1 MLNKK
6 SVLQGALALSVLL
19 PATMNVALA
28 NENSSLTFGYIADEA
43 PFSSL
48 NQVTGQPDGYTIE
61 LCKAVAHS
69 MGVNNSN
76 VKFVPVTL
84 ELGLEKISTNEF
96 DMLCSAVTPTAE
108 RRQLA
113 SFSLPVF
120 QGGVSAV
127 LHRDAPHDL
136 KRVLEGKP
144 AHEGPKWRAT
154 INRGLANHTY
164 VVHAKT
170 VTETWVKEQVKRLGV
185 VANILTVDTH
195 EQGLALVNSGE
206 ADAYFA
212 EVDSL
217 SNELTKGN
225 FNNLELSGR
234 VYETALQ
241 SIALPRNNDDF
252 RLQVD
257 KALSDTYNSAEF
269 TKLYQRYFGH
279 QQTEGIE
286 AIKYFSL
293 K

>member
-28 NENSSLTFGYIADEA
+28 NENSLTFGYIADEA

-61 LCKAVAHS
+61 LCKAVAQS

-84 ELGLEKISTNEF
+84 ESGLEKISTSDI

-257 KALSDTYNSAEF
+257 KALSGTYNSAEF

-279 QQTEGIE
+279 QHSEGID

-293 K
+293 N

>member
-96 DMLCSAVTPTAE
+96 DMLCSAVTPTEE

-164 VVHAKT
+164 VVHAQT

-279 QQTEGIE
+279 QHSEGID

-293 K
+293 N

>member
-28 NENSSLTFGYIADEA
+28 NENSLTFGYIADEA

-84 ELGLEKISTNEF
+84 ESGLQKISTSDI

-127 LHRDAPHDL
+127 LHKDAPHDL

-164 VVHAKT
+164 VVHAQT
-170 VTETWVKEQVKRLGV
+170 VTEAWVKEQVKRLGV
-185 VANILTVDTH
+185 VANILAVDTH

-269 TKLYQRYFGH
+269 PKLYQRYFGH

>member
-28 NENSSLTFGYIADEA
+28 NENSLTFGYIADEA

-84 ELGLEKISTNEF
+84 ESGLQKISTNEF

-127 LHRDAPHDL
+127 LHKDAPHDL

-154 INRGLANHTY
+154 ILA
-164 VVHAKT
+164 
-170 VTETWVKEQVKRLGV
+170 
-185 VANILTVDTH
+185 VDTH

-206 ADAYFA
+206 ANAYFA

>member
-1 MLNKK
+1 MSKKK
-6 SVLQGALALSVLL
+6 SVIQGALALSVLL

-28 NENSSLTFGYIADEA
+28 NENSLTFGYIADEA

-48 NQVTGQPDGYTIE
+48 NPVTGEADGYTIE

-69 MGVNNSN
+69 MGVDNSN
-76 VKFVPVTL
+76 VKFIPVTL
-84 ELGLEKISTNEF
+84 ESGLEKISTSEI

-127 LHRDAPHDL
+127 LNKDASHDL
-136 KRVLEGKP
+136 KRVLEGRP

-164 VVHAKT
+164 AVHKQT
-170 VTETWVKEQVKRLGV
+170 VTETWVKNQVQRLGV
-185 VANILTVDTH
+185 IANIITVDTD
-195 EQGLALVNSGE
+195 EQGLALVNAGK
-206 ADAYFA
+206 ADVYFA
-212 EVDSL
+212 EANAL
-217 SNELTKGN
+217 SHELTKGN
-225 FNNLELSGR
+225 FDNLELSGH

-241 SIALPRNNDDF
+241 SMAVPRNNDDF

-269 TKLYQRYFGH
+269 TELYQRYFGDGNI
-279 QQTEGIE
+279 QSLK
-286 AIKYFSL
+286 AIKEFSL

>member
-28 NENSSLTFGYIADEA
+28 NENSLTFGYIADEA

-84 ELGLEKISTNEF
+84 ESGLQKISTSDI

-127 LHRDAPHDL
+127 LHKDAPHDL

-164 VVHAKT
+164 VVHAQT
-170 VTETWVKEQVKRLGV
+170 VTEAWVKEQVKRLGV
-185 VANILTVDTH
+185 VANILAVDTH

-279 QQTEGIE
+279 QHSEGID

-293 K
+293 N

>member
-28 NENSSLTFGYIADEA
+28 NENSLTFGYIADEA

-76 VKFVPVTL
+76 VKFFPVTL
-84 ELGLEKISTNEF
+84 ESGLQKISTSDI

>member
-1 MLNKK
+1 MA
-6 SVLQGALALSVLL
+6 SHH
-19 PATMNVALA
+19 
-28 NENSSLTFGYIADEA
+28 
-43 PFSSL
+43 
-48 NQVTGQPDGYTIE
+48 QPW
-61 LCKAVAHS
+61 L
-69 MGVNNSN
+69 
-76 VKFVPVTL
+76 
-84 ELGLEKISTNEF
+84 
-96 DMLCSAVTPTAE
+96 
-108 RRQLA
+108 
-113 SFSLPVF
+113 
-120 QGGVSAV
+120 
-127 LHRDAPHDL
+127 
-136 KRVLEGKP
+136 GKP
-144 AHEGPKWRAT
+144 YLCGPCT
-154 INRGLANHTY
+154 NHTY
-164 VVHAKT
+164 VVHAQT
-170 VTETWVKEQVKRLGV
+170 VTEAWVKEQVKRLGV
-185 VANILTVDTH
+185 VANILAVDTH

>member
-19 PATMNVALA
+19 PATTNVALA
-28 NENSSLTFGYIADEA
+28 DENSSLTFGYIADEA

-84 ELGLEKISTNEF
+84 ESGLEKISTSDI

-127 LHRDAPHDL
+127 LHKDAPHDL

-164 VVHAKT
+164 VVHKQT
-170 VTETWVKEQVKRLGV
+170 VTEAWVKEQVKRLGV

>member
-6 SVLQGALALSVLL
+6 SVLQSALALSVLL

-28 NENSSLTFGYIADEA
+28 NENSLTFGYIADEA

-84 ELGLEKISTNEF
+84 ESGLQKISTSDI

-127 LHRDAPHDL
+127 LHKDAPHDL

-164 VVHAKT
+164 VVHAQT
-170 VTETWVKEQVKRLGV
+170 VTEAWVKEQVKRLGV

-217 SNELTKGN
+217 SNELTKDN

>member
-28 NENSSLTFGYIADEA
+28 NENSLTFGYIADEA

-61 LCKAVAHS
+61 LCKAVAQS

-84 ELGLEKISTNEF
+84 ESGLQKISTNKF

-127 LHRDAPHDL
+127 LHKDAPHDL

-164 VVHAKT
+164 VVHAQT
-170 VTETWVKEQVKRLGV
+170 VTEAWVKEQVKRLGV

-225 FNNLELSGR
+225 FNKLELSGR

>member
-28 NENSSLTFGYIADEA
+28 NENSLTFGYIADEA

-61 LCKAVAHS
+61 LCKAVAQS

-84 ELGLEKISTNEF
+84 ESGLQKISTSDI

-127 LHRDAPHDL
+127 LHKDAPHDL

-164 VVHAKT
+164 VVHAQT
-170 VTETWVKEQVKRLGV
+170 VTEAWVKEQVKRLGV
-185 VANILTVDTH
+185 VANILTVETH

-257 KALSDTYNSAEF
+257 KALSGTYNSAEF

-279 QQTEGIE
+279 QHSEGID

-293 K
+293 N

>member
-6 SVLQGALALSVLL
+6 SVLQGALALSALL

-28 NENSSLTFGYIADEA
+28 NENSLTFGYIVDEA

-84 ELGLEKISTNEF
+84 ESGLQKISTSDI
-96 DMLCSAVTPTAE
+96 DMLCSAVTPTTE

-127 LHRDAPHDL
+127 LHKDAPHDL

-164 VVHAKT
+164 VVHAQT
-170 VTETWVKEQVKRLGV
+170 VTKAWVKEQVKRLGV

-217 SNELTKGN
+217 SNEITKGN

>member
-84 ELGLEKISTNEF
+84 ESGLEKISTNEF

-108 RRQLA
+108 RRQLV

-164 VVHAKT
+164 VVHAQT

>member
-28 NENSSLTFGYIADEA
+28 NENSLTFGYIADEA

-84 ELGLEKISTNEF
+84 ESGLQKISTSDI

-127 LHRDAPHDL
+127 LHKDAPHDL

-164 VVHAKT
+164 VVHAQT
-170 VTETWVKEQVKRLGV
+170 VTEAWVKEQVKRLGV

-217 SNELTKGN
+217 SNELTKRN
-225 FNNLELSGR
+225 FNKLELSGR

>member
-28 NENSSLTFGYIADEA
+28 NENSLTFGYIADEA

-48 NQVTGQPDGYTIE
+48 NQVTGRPDGYTIE

-84 ELGLEKISTNEF
+84 ESGLQKISTSDI

-127 LHRDAPHDL
+127 LHKDAPHDL

-164 VVHAKT
+164 VVHAQT
-170 VTETWVKEQVKRLGV
+170 VTEAWVKEQVKRLGV

-252 RLQVD
+252 KLQVD